1 MSPLV
6 LISPASYP
14 AHVYMPQNLPFSMKI
29 LDIPSENRPRERLQA
44 LGPSAL
50 SDAELLA
57 IILKTG
63 NKGENVIDMSNR
75 LFSKYCLG
83 KLSGCSL
90 VELQEI
96 KGIGGAKACQIQAL
110 FELGRRQSRANVL
123 SKPLNSP
130 KDVFDYLSPRMS
142 HLEQE
147 HFVVLLLDSKNRV
160 KKEETVF
167 IGTLNSSTIH
177 PREIFKSAIKESANA
192 IIVAHN
198 HPSGD
203 PTPSEEDKEITK
215 QIVKVGHEL
224 NIEILDHVII
234 GGRLHESL
242 IRNE

>member
-1 MSPLV
+1 L
-6 LISPASYP
+6 A
-14 AHVYMPQNLPFSMKI
+14 
-29 LDIPSENRPRERLQA
+29 A

-63 NKGENVIDMSNR
+63 NKGENAIDMSNR
-75 LFSKYCLG
+75 LFSRHGLG

-90 VELQEI
+90 AELQEI
-96 KGIGGAKACQIQAL
+96 NGIGNAKACQIMAL

-167 IGTLNSSTIH
+167 IGTLNSSSVH

-203 PTPSEEDKEITK
+203 PTPSEDDRRTTKKLMEIGK
-215 QIVKVGHEL
+215 MMGVNLV
-224 NIEILDHVII
+224 DHIII
-234 GGRLHESL
+234 GKEQYGRVLFKHNPL
-242 IRNE
+242 TD